1 MTLPIPPSDSL
12 YKFTAIGGLILVV
25 LSMYVPWKL
34 EADLKIAM
42 IDIEFEIDKAKL
54 KGQSLD
60 RANQR
65 REAKRQVLN
74 QDYNRLSETIKK
86 KISEGEKALPR
97 HSEVE
102 ALKAEKTDLDSK
114 FEQGLKDEDE
124 LLTMAE
130 EGVLVAR
137 QLGASLK
144 KQQVLAA
151 QAEALISISIITG
164 SIGILLTIFG
174 FSKWYFNFQ
183 VHQDRIIKAQAE
195 QWTKPRTTEREKE
208 EIPG

>member
-65 REAKRQVLN
+65 R
-74 QDYNRLSETIKK
+74 
-86 KISEGEKALPR
+86 G
-97 HSEVE
+97 
-102 ALKAEKTDLDSK
+102 K
-114 FEQGLKDEDE
+114 F
-124 LLTMAE
+124 
-130 EGVLVAR
+130 
-137 QLGASLK
+137 
-144 KQQVLAA
+144 
-151 QAEALISISIITG
+151 
-164 SIGILLTIFG
+164 
-174 FSKWYFNFQ
+174 
-183 VHQDRIIKAQAE
+183 
-195 QWTKPRTTEREKE
+195 
-208 EIPG
+208 